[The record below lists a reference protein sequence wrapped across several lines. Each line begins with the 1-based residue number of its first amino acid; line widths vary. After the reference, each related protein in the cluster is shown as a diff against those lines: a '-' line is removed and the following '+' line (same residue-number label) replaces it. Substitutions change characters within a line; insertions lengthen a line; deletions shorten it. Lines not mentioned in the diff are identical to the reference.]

1 MWPDRRV
8 LDLFGIELPIIQAP
22 MAGANGA
29 ELVIAVCEAGGLGSL
44 PCAMLAPDQARA
56 EFGIIRQRTS
66 RPVNVNFFC
75 HVPPQPDARREA
87 AWKARLLPYY
97 AELGVDSET
106 TPAAPVR
113 TPFNDALCQVVEQMR
128 PEVVSF
134 HFGLPEPSL
143 LERVKATGAKVMS
156 SATTAAEAQW
166 LEDHGCDAIIAQG
179 LEAGGHRGMFLSDEI
194 ATQPG
199 TLALV
204 PQVVDRVKVPVIAA
218 GGVGDARA
226 IAAAFA
232 LGAAAVQIGT
242 AYLFCPESK
251 ISAPHRARLRSA
263 RDDETTLTNVFT
275 GRPSRCLPNRLAR
288 ELGPLSEAAP
298 AFPLAANAIAPL
310 RAKAEAMGSGDFSP
324 LWAGQAAG
332 LGRERPA
339 ADLTRELAAG
349 ALQRLGSLS
358 RRPER

>member
-1 MWPDRRV
+1 MK
-8 LDLFGIELPIIQAP
+8 
-22 MAGANGA
+22 
-29 ELVIAVCEAGGLGSL
+29 GS
-44 PCAMLAPDQARA
+44 
-56 EFGIIRQRTS
+56 T
-66 RPVNVNFFC
+66 
-75 HVPPQPDARREA
+75 
-87 AWKARLLPYY
+87 LPYY
-97 AELGVDSET
+97 AELGIDPEAV
-106 TPAAPVR
+106 PAAPVR
-113 TPFNDALCQVVEQMR
+113 APFSDALCQVVEQVR

-179 LEAGGHRGMFLSDEI
+179 LEAGGHRGMFLSGEI

-218 GGVGDARA
+218 GGIGDARA

-263 RDDETTLTNVFT
+263 RDDETMLTNVFT

-288 ELGPLSEAAP
+288 ELGPISEAAP

-310 RAKAEAMGSGDFSP
+310 RAKAEATGSGDFSP

-358 RRPER
+358 PRPER

>member
-1 MWPDRRV
+1 
-8 LDLFGIELPIIQAP
+8 
-22 MAGANGA
+22 
-29 ELVIAVCEAGGLGSL
+29 
-44 PCAMLAPDQARA
+44 
-56 EFGIIRQRTS
+56 
-66 RPVNVNFFC
+66 
-75 HVPPQPDARREA
+75 
-87 AWKARLLPYY
+87 
-97 AELGVDSET
+97 
-106 TPAAPVR
+106 
-113 TPFNDALCQVVEQMR
+113 
-128 PEVVSF
+128 
-134 HFGLPEPSL
+134 
-143 LERVKATGAKVMS
+143 VKATGAKVMS
-156 SATTAAEAQW
+156 SATTVAEAQW

-179 LEAGGHRGMFLSDEI
+179 LEAGGPRGMFLSGEI

-218 GGVGDARA
+218 GGIGDARA

-251 ISAPHRARLRSA
+251 ISASHRARLGTA
-263 RDDETTLTNVFT
+263 RDDETMLTNVFT

-288 ELGPLSEAAP
+288 ELGPISEAAP
-298 AFPLAANAIAPL
+298 AFPLAANAMAPL

-324 LWAGQAAG
+324 LWAGQAAA